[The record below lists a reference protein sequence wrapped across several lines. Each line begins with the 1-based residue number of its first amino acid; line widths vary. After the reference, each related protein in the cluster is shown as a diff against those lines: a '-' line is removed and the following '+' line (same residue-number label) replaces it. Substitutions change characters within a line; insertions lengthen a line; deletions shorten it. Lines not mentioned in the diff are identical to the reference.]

1 MRDSRNDLPELRFLT
16 ALVGQALGGSAP
28 ASLPILTADEWARFS
43 ELATAHR
50 VQPLAYQALKA
61 GAATVPPDVMSRL
74 QAEAQ
79 RCWIHSTMLA
89 QELARISRLLGG
101 EGIPLAAMKGPALA
115 AQVYESVTART
126 MGDLDI
132 LVRPSDFAR
141 ARALLEAGG
150 FVWEET
156 VAALPLFYQALY
168 ARQARH
174 FTFRHRRLGY
184 PLEVHVRASSGPA
197 YFPIP
202 VEELLADAQPVS
214 VAGVDV
220 PTLSLR
226 HHFLFVAAHGAK
238 HGWWRLQWVADFAA
252 FSQRCPAWFHEASV
266 GDGLARAWGLQPV
279 LDAAFDLSHRCFG
292 APRPG
297 GGSSKASRGPLS
309 QYGMRSLARG
319 HPPETFSEKAEQ
331 TLHFLRLRS
340 GPVYIREVFGFCWQV
355 TPEDFARFPLP
366 EKWTGL
372 YPALRPWLWLAR
384 KIKPVPKRR
393 DQERQQHC
401 PEEAGIP
408 SRNAELSNKD
418 ANSTKKL

>member
-1 MRDSRNDLPELRFLT
+1 MRDSRSDLPEFRFLT
-16 ALVGQALGGSAP
+16 ALVGQALGCSAP
-28 ASLPILTADEWARFS
+28 ASLPTLTADEWARFS
-43 ELATAHR
+43 ELAGAHR
-50 VQPLAYQALKA
+50 VQPLAYQAFKA
-61 GAATVPPDVMSRL
+61 DAATVPPDVMSRL

-115 AQVYESVTART
+115 TQVYGSITART

-132 LVRPSDFAR
+132 LVRPSEFAR
-141 ARALLEAGG
+141 ARALLEAND

-156 VAALPLFYQALY
+156 VAALPLFYQDLY
-168 ARQARH
+168 ARQAHH
-174 FTFRHRRLGY
+174 FTFRQRRLGY

-252 FSQRCPAWFHEASV
+252 FSQRCPAWFDESNV
-266 GDGLARAWGLQPV
+266 GDGLARAWGLQSV
-279 LDAAFDLSHRCFG
+279 LDAAFDLSHRCFDT
-292 APRPG
+292 PVPD
-297 GGSSKASRGPLS
+297 GGSPQASRRPLAR
-309 QYGMRSLARG
+309 YGIRSLARG
-319 HPPETFSEKAEQ
+319 HQPQTFGEKAEQ
-331 TLHFLRLRS
+331 VFHFLRLRS
-340 GPVYIREVFGFCWQV
+340 GPGYVWEVFRFCWNV

-366 EKWTGL
+366 GKWAAL

-384 KIKPVPKRR
+384 
-393 DQERQQHC
+393 
-401 PEEAGIP
+401 
-408 SRNAELSNKD
+408 
-418 ANSTKKL
+418 